1 MVDKS
6 VSGAAALRIGIV
18 GANAQRAWAH
28 DAHLPAL
35 QQLPQFSVEAVSARS
50 PELAEEARA
59 AFGAGRAFGNSLE
72 LVRDPA
78 IDIVVVT
85 VKVPEHRAIVLAA
98 LAAGKNVYC
107 EWPLGIDL
115 EEAKELAA
123 AVTPASHV
131 MIGLQALS
139 SPAVLHARRLV
150 QSGAL
155 GELRVLRVF
164 SPTAGWGRK
173 TTQFHA
179 YLQDKKNGA
188 TLETVAGGHT
198 LAVVEHI
205 VGPYLEVDAR
215 SSILQPTVAVAGSD
229 ELVSRTCAD
238 HMLVLGRHEGGC
250 VSVLEVCGLEG
261 KRPFLFELI
270 GSKGTLTLTSSHPAG
285 FQAGALHLE
294 TSVEAASAPPSS
306 VPQLVNAPVNVAESY
321 LRFEADIASG
331 TRTVTDFQYAV
342 RLTRLLDAIGQ
353 ASSSGTRQHIR
364 HGDN

>member
-1 MVDKS
+1 MVNKS
-6 VSGAAALRIGIV
+6 VSGAPALRVGIV

-35 QQLPQFSVEAVSARS
+35 QQLPQFRLEAVSARS

-59 AFGAGRAFGNSLE
+59 AFGAGRAFGKSLE
-72 LVRDPA
+72 LVRDPS
-78 IDIVVVT
+78 IDIVAVT

-115 EEAKELAA
+115 DEAKELAA
-123 AVTPASHV
+123 AVTPVSHV

-150 QSGAL
+150 QAGAL
-155 GELRVLRVF
+155 GELKVLRVF
-164 SPTAGWGRK
+164 SPFGGWGRK
-173 TTQFHA
+173 TTRFHA

-188 TLETVAGGHT
+188 TLEAIGGGHT
-198 LAVVEHI
+198 LAVVEHV

-215 SSILQPTVAVAGSD
+215 TSILQPTVELAGSD
-229 ELVSRTCAD
+229 ELVNRTCAD

-250 VSVLEVCGLEG
+250 ISTVEVSGLEG

-270 GSKGTLTLTSSHPAG
+270 GSKGTLTLTSTHPAG
-285 FQAGALHLE
+285 FQAGALHVE
-294 TSVEAASAPPSS
+294 TSVETTSAASSS

-321 LRFEADIASG
+321 LRFGADITTGA
-331 TRTVTDFQYAV
+331 RTVADFQYAV

-353 ASSSGTRQHIR
+353 ASSSGIRQQVA
-364 HGDN
+364 HGD